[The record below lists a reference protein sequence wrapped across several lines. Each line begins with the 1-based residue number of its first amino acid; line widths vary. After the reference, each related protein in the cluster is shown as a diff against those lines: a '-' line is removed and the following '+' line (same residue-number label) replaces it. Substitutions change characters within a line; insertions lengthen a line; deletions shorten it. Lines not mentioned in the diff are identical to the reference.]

1 MTFTII
7 FLFAIAFIVIGVL
20 FLDLTI
26 FAVGWFV
33 VGVIVLIGSGG
44 QCEVLN
50 FDADTWKTTFTHCLN
65 DGIAS
70 TEGGAA

>member
-20 FLDLTI
+20 FLDFTI
-26 FAVGWFV
+26 FSAGWFV
-33 VGVIVLIGSGG
+33 VGVIVLISSGG

-50 FDADTWKTTFTHCLN
+50 FDADTWEPCFQ
-65 DGIAS
+65 DGGL
-70 TEGGAA
+70 TMRKLP